1 MGTRHQDGKKPKNRI
16 TVSKSG
22 ENPPRQIDPDTG
34 TVDRSFA
41 QPNPSIPPREIEPK
55 AHANAKD
62 EIEALNKNSTESRTY
77 SPDGDEDSV
86 KDAE

>member
-1 MGTRHQDGKKPKNRI
+1 MGTRYQDGEKPKNRI

-22 ENPPRQIDPDTG
+22 ENPPRQVDPDTG

-62 EIEALNKNSTESRTY
+62 EIEALNKNSTKSRTY
-77 SPDGDEDSV
+77 SPDEDEDSV
-86 KDAE
+86 EDTE